1 MELQHDCPREGDVV
15 IVKISGGPLDGEVRC
30 FDDGPP
36 EHRWCTNLTEKK
48 GKQYIECYEL
58 DSFGT
63 FIVDKDE
70 DSDYFGALTP
80 VMELYYKY
88 VGRREVD
95 EIDED
100 GRMSI
105 KPIKTK
111 KKKKNK

>member
-1 MELQHDCPREGDVV
+1 MALSLYLLCCS
-15 IVKISGGPLDGEVRC
+15 ILSSVKEYNIIP
-30 FDDGPP
+30 
-36 EHRWCTNLTEKK
+36 EKK
-48 GKQYIECYEL
+48 GKKFIECYEL
-58 DSFGT
+58 DSYGT

-100 GRMSI
+100 GSMSI